1 MLARILGVI
10 PVIVAASI
18 LVFVAMRVLPGD
30 PVTVLAEGSPLT
42 EQRRQVLTERYHLDR
57 PIVTQYVIW
66 VSGAVTGDFG
76 ISLKSNRPVS
86 AIIRE
91 SVGPTLMLLLG
102 GFAVSLLISVPLG
115 VIAGIKEGSIT
126 DQGIVMFTMLL
137 FSVPLF
143 VSCVL
148 AIYFFSLKLRWFPS
162 FGLPFDEGIGSLLHH
177 VVLPWTTLG
186 LTLIAVQAA
195 TLRASMIDALG
206 QEYVL
211 IAESRGLPRGQV
223 IRRHALRS
231 ALLPMVT
238 LLGLQLSY
246 MVVGSVFVDLI
257 FGLGGLG
264 TVLVN
269 AVKVRD
275 LPVVQAVVMIVS
287 LTFIIANLVVDL
299 VASRLDPR
307 YRVR

>member
-1 MLARILGVI
+1 MLARVLGVI
-10 PVIVAASI
+10 PVIIAASI

-42 EQRRQVLTERYHLDR
+42 EKRRQILTERYHLDR
-57 PIVTQYVIW
+57 PIVVQYAIW
-66 VSGAVTGDFG
+66 VGGAVTGDFG

-86 AIIRE
+86 AIVRE
-91 SVGPTLMLLLG
+91 SVGPTLVLLLG

-115 VIAGIKEGSIT
+115 AVAGIRESSLI
-126 DQGIVMFTMLL
+126 DHGIVMFTMLL

-148 AIYFFSLKLRWFPS
+148 AIYVFALQLRWFPS
-162 FGLPFDEGIGSLLHH
+162 FGLPFDEGIGALVRHM
-177 VVLPWTTLG
+177 VLPWTTLG

-211 IAESRGLPRGQV
+211 MAESRGLPRGQV
-223 IRRHALRS
+223 VLRHALRS

-287 LTFIIANLVVDL
+287 FTFIIANLAVDL
-299 VASRLDPR
+299 IASRLDPR